1 MAEYACLRRLCEARG
16 ISGDESA
23 VRAVILEEIRPF
35 CDEITITPLGG
46 ILARKKGKSPAARR
60 VMIDAHMDEV
70 GLIVT
75 HISEEGFLSFGCVGG
90 IDRRVLPGCRVW
102 IGEKPVPGTI
112 LVRPV
117 HLVEKENSGRVP
129 PVEEMVIDIGAASRE
144 EAFQAVQPGDS
155 VTFASFFEAGH
166 GAIKSRALDDRAGC
180 AALIEILRQE
190 LPFDITVSFSV
201 QEEVGL
207 MGAGTTAFLTR
218 PEVALVLEATTAADI
233 PGVDEPR
240 RVCRVGQGPVLSF
253 MDRNTVYDKALLSLA
268 ERTAQQAGIPIQYK
282 QAVAGGNNAG
292 SIHRSAGGVRTLA
305 LSLACRYLHAPVS
318 LISEKDYGDYIRLA
332 QRLAEVLPAGEE
344 T

>member
-1 MAEYACLRRLCEARG
+1 MKSYLPDS
-16 ISGDESA
+16 IS
-23 VRAVILEEIRPF
+23 LM
-35 CDEITITPLGG
+35 
-46 ILARKKGKSPAARR
+46 KS
-60 VMIDAHMDEV
+60 
-70 GLIVT
+70 
-75 HISEEGFLSFGCVGG
+75 CV
-90 IDRRVLPGCRVW
+90 VF
-102 IGEKPVPGTI
+102 T
-112 LVRPV
+112 
-117 HLVEKENSGRVP
+117 S
-129 PVEEMVIDIGAASRE
+129 
-144 EAFQAVQPGDS
+144 
-155 VTFASFFEAGH
+155 
-166 GAIKSRALDDRAGC
+166 
-180 AALIEILRQE
+180 
-190 LPFDITVSFSV
+190 
-201 QEEVGL
+201 
-207 MGAGTTAFLTR
+207 GTTAFLTR

-344 T
+344 A

>member
-1 MAEYACLRRLCEARG
+1 M
-16 ISGDESA
+16 
-23 VRAVILEEIRPF
+23 
-35 CDEITITPLGG
+35 
-46 ILARKKGKSPAARR
+46 
-60 VMIDAHMDEV
+60 
-70 GLIVT
+70 
-75 HISEEGFLSFGCVGG
+75 
-90 IDRRVLPGCRVW
+90 
-102 IGEKPVPGTI
+102 PGTI

-180 AALIEILRQE
+180 AALIEVLRQE
-190 LPFDITVSFSV
+190 LPFDITASFSV

-207 MGAGTTAFLTR
+207 MGAGTTAFLSR

-344 T
+344 A